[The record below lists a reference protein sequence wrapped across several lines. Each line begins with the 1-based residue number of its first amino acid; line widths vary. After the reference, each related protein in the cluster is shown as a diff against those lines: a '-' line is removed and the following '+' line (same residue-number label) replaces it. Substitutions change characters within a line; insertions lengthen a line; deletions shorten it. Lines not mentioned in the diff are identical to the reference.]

1 MRTIRN
7 KILTSFLFVIILL
20 IGISTFGYFG
30 ISKSNTEIHTL
41 VTEEYKQ
48 VSKANELSANVA
60 NRVILARGYVLYG
73 DTKYKD
79 LFLEETKKSEKLKA
93 ELQDIMGNTEAY
105 KAAVQKT
112 IKWENLI
119 TDQVIPAYTKGGFNE
134 AIPLMEKYCQLW
146 SMDAINAWDKIKIDA
161 EQKLKNKSTKLI
173 ENGEKEQTIFVIT
186 ALIITIIG
194 IAIAIFISRAIT
206 IPITLVV
213 KRLSQIAKNDLTGES
228 LSIKTKDELEVL
240 ACSTNEVA
248 NNLQNIITKLSNTES
263 QLNMTSQELI
273 KQNRQ
278 LTKHADEVTHSIN
291 IVTKGSETQY
301 KEAQE
306 TVTSMANVSS
316 DIQSIA
322 KLSNIASQKTIG
334 VSKSAIE
341 GNAII
346 QQTVLQM
353 NTIHDS
359 INHTSEVISKLGH
372 LSVEI
377 NTIVEVINGIADQ
390 TNLLALNAAIEA
402 ARAGENGKGFAVV
415 ADEVRTLA
423 EQSQTSSKQIV
434 SLIKEIQNCTQSAI
448 QTTHVTKND
457 TETGLIVV
465 NAAGQAFEKISAAIN
480 EITLQIQE
488 VSVYSQQISINTE
501 TVSASINQLSNIA
514 NDNYNKSQSVKK
526 SAQQQ
531 IDAMSHTTNTINKLS
546 IMAEELKNV
555 LKHFTL

>member
-1 MRTIRN
+1 MGNIRN
-7 KILTSFLFVIILL
+7 KILTGFLFVIILL
-20 IGISTFGYFG
+20 IGISIFGYFG
-30 ISKSNTEIHTL
+30 ISRSNTEIHTL
-41 VTEEYKQ
+41 VTEDYER

-79 LFLEETKKSEKLKA
+79 LFLEETKKSEKIKA
-93 ELQDIMGNTEAY
+93 ELQDIMGTEDY

-112 IKWENLI
+112 TKWENLI
-119 TDQVIPAYTKGGFNE
+119 IDQVIPAYAQGGFNE

-146 SMDAINAWDKIKIDA
+146 SMDAIHAWDKIKIDA

-173 ENGEKEQTIFVIT
+173 ENGKKEQKIFVIT
-186 ALIITIIG
+186 ALIITIFG

-206 IPITLVV
+206 KPITLVV

-248 NNLQNIITKLSNTES
+248 DNLKRIITKLSNTEN
-263 QLNMTSQELI
+263 QLNITSQELI
-273 KQNRQ
+273 KQNHQ
-278 LTKHADEVTHSIN
+278 LTKHANEVTHSIN

-306 TVTSMANVSS
+306 TVTSMANVSN
-316 DIQSIA
+316 DVQSIA

-334 VSKSAIE
+334 VSKCANE

-353 NTIHDS
+353 NTIYNS

-423 EQSQTSSKQIV
+423 EQSKVSSKQIV
-434 SLIKEIQNCTQSAI
+434 SLIKEIQNRTQSAI
-448 QTTHVTKND
+448 QTTHVTKDD
-457 TETGLIVV
+457 TETGLVVV
-465 NAAGQAFEKISAAIN
+465 NAAGQAFEKIIAAIN

-514 NDNYNKSQSVKK
+514 NDNYNTSQSVKT

-531 IDAMSHTTNTINKLS
+531 IDAMSHTTNTINKLR